1 MLVLSF
7 RDMATPRA
15 SAVTSAATYWLQ
27 PVAPVTAWNPAPG
40 GLLKLATWDETAQ
53 LLRNKH
59 VCFLVHGFNVDRDGG
74 YTGLGALA
82 QEMTGDGLL
91 PTLVAPGVAA
101 DLKTAGVDVIVPVLW
116 AGDWYLPFNYSF
128 LLGDIRTTADH
139 FADFFW
145 SSATQIRRASFVTHS
160 MGARVVMETVQRVVA
175 NAGSKAIPS
184 FDTALFTAG
193 AIPDDCL
200 DLPDFAA
207 AVGAFRQIGVISSE
221 SDTVLSGDFPLG
233 NAVEQALWSNDH
245 GSDRALGY
253 DGPSLKPGS
262 PARAK
267 TTWYPVPRTTFQRHN
282 EYLPSPL
289 DPDVRKG
296 YKNGW
301 DAKRVVIG
309 QMAQATLDGTPP
321 PLTASPIP

>member
-7 RDMATPRA
+7 RDMTTPRC
-15 SAVTSAATYWLQ
+15 SAVTTAATYWLR
-27 PVAPVTAWNPAPG
+27 PVAPATVWNPAPG
-40 GLLKLATWDETAQ
+40 GLLTLATWDETKAQ
-53 LLRNKH
+53 LQNKH

-82 QEMTGDGLL
+82 QEMTGDGIL
-91 PTLVAPGVAA
+91 PGLVAPGVAA

-116 AGDWYLPFNYSF
+116 SGDWYLPINYPF
-128 LLGDIRTTADH
+128 LLPDIRATADH
-139 FADFFW
+139 FADFIW
-145 SSATQIRRASFVTHS
+145 SSATQMAEVSFVTHS
-160 MGARVVMETVQRVVA
+160 MGARVVMETVQRAVA
-175 NAGSKAIPS
+175 NAGSKTIPA

-207 AVGAFRQIGVISSE
+207 AVGAFRQIGVVSSM
-221 SDTVLSGDFPLG
+221 SDTVLSGDFPSG
-233 NAVEQALWSNDH
+233 NAVEQALWANDH
-245 GSDRALGY
+245 GSDRALGRY
-253 DGPSLKPGS
+253 GPALKPGS

-289 DPDVRKG
+289 DPNVRPG
-296 YKNGW
+296 YPNGW
-301 DAKRVVIG
+301 DAKRVAIG
-309 QMAQATLDGTPP
+309 QMAQAALDGTPP
-321 PLTASPIP
+321 PIPASPIP